1 MNDVMPSISNTR
13 SLNHINNYQINN
25 KNSWS
30 TNEDST
36 VNDTIR
42 VCVFSPKPKPQN
54 QKLARVHNRSPIFS
68 SLSVIGMGF

>member
-36 VNDTIR
+36 VNDTVRDTNMLIAMCN
-42 VCVFSPKPKPQN
+42 VN
-54 QKLARVHNRSPIFS
+54 
-68 SLSVIGMGF
+68 LSKEGQ

>member
-36 VNDTIR
+36 LNDTVRDTNMLIMCN
-42 VCVFSPKPKPQN
+42 VN
-54 QKLARVHNRSPIFS
+54 
-68 SLSVIGMGF
+68 LSEEGQRG

>member
-36 VNDTIR
+36 VNDTVRDTNMLIAMCN
-42 VCVFSPKPKPQN
+42 VN
-54 QKLARVHNRSPIFS
+54 
-68 SLSVIGMGF
+68 LSEEGQ